1 MSGGGSTVTS
11 MEKLRETIES
21 DLFEALELGRD
32 TEAALVEA
40 AGLIAEAEE
49 SFLRLSRPQSRP
61 PPPV

>member
-1 MSGGGSTVTS
+1 

-21 DLFEALELGRD
+21 ELFEALELGRD
-32 TEAALVEA
+32 AEAALAKA

-49 SFLRLSRPQSRP
+49 CFLRLSRPVSS